1 MDGGEIHDDDHL
13 QGGDKHD
20 HRQPCASAKMI
31 DTAIAAGMVNMLDD
45 ENGYGNRASKISLKG
60 GIVIRKCPP
69 QIQVSE
75 NFCSS
80 WCGAE

>member
-60 GIVIRKCPP
+60 GIVAP
-69 QIQVSE
+69 
-75 NFCSS
+75 
-80 WCGAE
+80 GAFFL